1 MIPFPFNEVR
11 RTDCKRVLLVY
22 SLIQLSFALG
32 SASQLNPPKNVY
44 RFDTWRNG
52 TKTYLLTN
60 VHWWEST
67 DHQLTTIITLLSL
80 AQNTSSIAVVP
91 PLPGKDASRY
101 SNKSLIGD
109 FFDIT
114 GIKQV
119 QPVMTFEQF
128 LECDAYRQLKGEP
141 SGTVAL
147 PKSSQ
152 EEYEQRLQLYGRLQD
167 TSVALSMPP
176 IDPENTSQKCNRFG
190 GTVHVSA
197 DGTSRFVFLE
207 RVHFLHFCAEKFMPW
222 WYTIRHR
229 IEPRAA
235 FFEVAA
241 RFMADKPKP
250 FSVVHLNDVLELQ
263 KERGEEEIE
272 RYARQIVDA
281 LRKHQALGGT
291 LYVVA
296 ARNGN
301 NVKQVVRLLT
311 QEFENIYDCSGVF
324 GCLSDIRR
332 DALGTA
338 MVDSE
343 FDSLF
348 KSEWSMKH
356 VEWALGARAQ
366 LFVGNIHSP
375 FSRNICLY
383 RKMHGAAYSMLKG
396 FGELRKVWAWNLIR

>member
-291 LYVVA
+291 L
-296 ARNGN
+296 
-301 NVKQVVRLLT
+301 
-311 QEFENIYDCSGVF
+311 S
-324 GCLSDIRR
+324 
-332 DALGTA
+332 
-338 MVDSE
+338 
-343 FDSLF
+343 
-348 KSEWSMKH
+348 
-356 VEWALGARAQ
+356 
-366 LFVGNIHSP
+366 
-375 FSRNICLY
+375 
-383 RKMHGAAYSMLKG
+383 
-396 FGELRKVWAWNLIR
+396 